1 MSRLLDALIEQRRKG
16 MMSYK
21 EYLEKIA
28 KLTREATMP
37 GGGPGG
43 YPAGVKT
50 AAQRALYNNL
60 GKNEGLALAVD
71 AAIQGSRQ
79 DGWKNSP
86 IKMKRVRNA
95 IKDVLGKASTKGHRV
110 VGFSIE
116 EGVSDAW
123 AIDSLTTRVLE
134 LATHQH
140 DY

>member
-16 MMSYK
+16 MLSYK

-28 KLTREATMP
+28 KLTKDATMP

-43 YPAGVKT
+43 YPASVKT
-50 AAQRALYNNL
+50 AAQRALFNNL
-60 GKNEGLALAVD
+60 DKNEGLALAVD

-79 DGWKNSP
+79 DGWKDNP

-95 IKDVLGKASTKGHRV
+95 IKAALGKASDSGKPV
-110 VGFSIE
+110 VGFSI
-116 EGVSDAW
+116 GDDVSDAY
-123 AIDSLTTRVLE
+123 AIDSQTTRILE
-134 LATHQH
+134 LAKHQH